1 MTNQDLYPW
10 IEPEI
15 WTHIKKHLVLLFPLC
30 NIGWA
35 ENDTIRDGV
44 KETLA

>member
-1 MTNQDLYPW
+1 MTNKDRHPW
-10 IEPEI
+10 IESES
-15 WTHIKKHLVLLFPLC
+15 WTHINNHLVLLFLLC

-44 KETLA
+44 KETLQ